1 VEPEVKPEPDDDERE
16 AILAAL
22 ARDEDAG
29 DRAES
34 PWRRAALEEAIEDW
48 PP

>member
-1 VEPEVKPEPDDDERE
+1 VRPEPDDDERE

-22 ARDEDAG
+22 ARDEDLRA
-29 DRAES
+29 RAED